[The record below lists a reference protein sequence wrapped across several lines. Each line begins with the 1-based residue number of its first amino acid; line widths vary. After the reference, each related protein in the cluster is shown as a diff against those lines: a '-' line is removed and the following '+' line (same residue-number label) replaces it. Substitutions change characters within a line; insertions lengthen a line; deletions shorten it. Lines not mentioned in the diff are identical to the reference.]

1 MDGVKVNESEGRRV
15 SPFCVLFFFFLI
27 LFFNKIT
34 KSFLSYYKGR
44 ALALACNLAPVKRGS
59 VSEREPHQYRIN
71 KTLNKDTRI
80 MQDNMKKQQKQKQV
94 VANEESKK
102 KERHIVTWTQEVPSF
117 FPLQLVLLFLLLF
130 FYFCL
135 SGLYIL
141 LFTYFLLLF
150 YCISSSLGSGVS
162 SLMCVM

>member
-1 MDGVKVNESEGRRV
+1 M
-15 SPFCVLFFFFLI
+15 
-27 LFFNKIT
+27 
-34 KSFLSYYKGR
+34 
-44 ALALACNLAPVKRGS
+44 ALACNLAPVKRGS

-162 SLMCVM
+162 SLMCVMWAAGGWYTEGADWRPWNWKVFTHPFSLFFCCVAH